1 MCGRYAAA
9 KKPDQLIEEFQVDAA
24 PTEEL
29 RPDFNVAPS
38 KKVYAVLSRAT
49 AGGHSDGPKRTAT
62 ESGARGGDVPAGS
75 SWPGAHAVQDSGAH
89 AVQDSGAHAVQDS
102 GADAVQDSGGVVV
115 DESGGADSD
124 PLRRELRVVR
134 WGLIPSWA
142 KDASIGS
149 RLVNA
154 RVETLAAKPAFR
166 RAFAVRRCILPAD
179 GYYEWYRPIE
189 PAAKR
194 QPFYI
199 HATDGQTLAMAGLY
213 EIWRDP
219 DLPMEHPES
228 LRWTVTVV
236 TTAAN
241 ADVGRIHERMPLL
254 VQREHWSAWLDP
266 KSDTRADVEPLLAPP
281 PLGFLT
287 AYPVAS
293 AVNRVA
299 NNGPELIAPLSAEES
314 DAGTLF

>member
-9 KKPDQLIEEFQVDAA
+9 KRPDQLIEEFEVDAA
-24 PTEEL
+24 PPEEL

-49 AGGHSDGPKRTAT
+49 ALDESDGPKRTAT
-62 ESGARGGDVPAGS
+62 ESDARGGDVPAGS
-75 SWPGAHAVQDSGAH
+75 SSPGAC
-89 AVQDSGAHAVQDS
+89 
-102 GADAVQDSGGVVV
+102 AVQDSGG
-115 DESGGADSD
+115 ADSD
-124 PLRRELRVVR
+124 GLCRELRVVR

-154 RVETLAAKPAFR
+154 RVETLAHKPAFR

-189 PAAKR
+189 SVAKK

-199 HATDGQTLAMAGLY
+199 HASDGRTLAMAGLY

-219 DLPMEHPES
+219 DLPSDHPES

-236 TTAAN
+236 TTAAS
-241 ADVGRIHERMPLL
+241 AEVSRIHERMPLL
-254 VQREHWSAWLDP
+254 VQRQHWSAWLDP
-266 KSDTRADVEPLLAPP
+266 QSDQREDVEPLLTSP

-299 NNGPELIAPLSAEES
+299 NNGPELLAPLSAEES
-314 DAGTLF
+314 STGTLF